1 MGSDVFFHGLRVG
14 ETSEVKLE
22 EGKELVVTLVEM
34 RDVDKDGFR
43 VLDFE
48 VNGNRRIIRIK
59 DEQVQAAV
67 SESAI
72 RYADEENPLEIGAN
86 IPGNIIKVLVKEGEI
101 VQEKQPIA
109 VIEAMKMETNILAK
123 TAGEIEKIFIK
134 NGDQVGAG
142 QLIAT
147 LK

>member
-1 MGSDVFFHGLRVG
+1 M
-14 ETSEVKLE
+14 
-22 EGKELVVTLVEM
+22 
-34 RDVDKDGFR
+34 DKDGFR

>member
-1 MGSDVFFHGLRVG
+1 M
-14 ETSEVKLE
+14 
-22 EGKELVVTLVEM
+22 
-34 RDVDKDGFR
+34 
-43 VLDFE
+43 
-48 VNGNRRIIRIK
+48 
-59 DEQVQAAV
+59 
-67 SESAI
+67 
-72 RYADEENPLEIGAN
+72 
-86 IPGNIIKVLVKEGEI
+86 KEGEI